1 MLSRPFAA
9 ALVLAGL
16 MTLPAAAQD
25 FAPHKAAY
33 AVRALEHGKPGASIG
48 NYAYELKL
56 TCEAYVI
63 TQRLRLDFEGRN
75 ATVNE
80 QQSQMTE
87 SRDGRILHFEHR
99 SLVNGKQT
107 NLTKGE
113 AVLDDKGVGQ
123 AHFSEPEGQT
133 TALMAGTMFPIA
145 IARATVRHAKEN
157 DGGFDGLFFY
167 GEKPKPPQ
175 AVNTLIGRVP
185 KRLADLKIPDGADA
199 LVKGHGQIYYRAGFF
214 DADGKSKGE
223 RATFEMS
230 SLMLDNGIELWGT
243 HEEGDGGGIEYSIT
257 RLEAV
262 PLPTCK

>member
-9 ALVLAGL
+9 SLVLAGL
-16 MTLPAAAQD
+16 ITPPAAAED
-25 FAPHKAAY
+25 FVPHKAAY
-33 AVRALEHGKPGASIG
+33 AVNAMEHGKLGSSIG
-48 NYAYELKL
+48 NYAYELKV
-56 TCEAYVI
+56 TCEAYII
-63 TQRLRLDFEGRN
+63 TQRLRLDVGGSN
-75 ATVNE
+75 SE

-87 SRDGRILHFEHR
+87 SRDARTLHFEHR
-99 SLVNGKQT
+99 TLVNGKQT

-113 AVLDDKGVGQ
+113 AVLDDKGIGQ

-133 TALMAGTMFPIA
+133 VALTAGTMFPIA

-175 AVNTLIGRVP
+175 VVNTLIGRVP
-185 KRLADLKIPDGADA
+185 KRLAGLKIPNGADA
-199 LVKGHGQIYYRAGFF
+199 LAKGQNRIYYRAGFF
-214 DADGKSKGE
+214 DADSKSKGE
-223 RATFEMS
+223 RPTFEMS
-230 SLMLDNGIELWGT
+230 SLMLDNGVELWGT
-243 HEEGDGGGIEYSIT
+243 HEEGDGSGIEYSIT